1 MGIKTSVV
9 ARPIAQQS
17 VAINNA
23 DIDFYLYGWGVP
35 TYDSA
40 YIFDFLVHTR
50 GKDGRGPTNATG
62 FSNAAVDTD
71 IVALAS
77 EADKAKR
84 DQIIARI
91 WDVVQKERF
100 YIPLHDQ
107 MVHFASIKR
116 LNIPVHP
123 ENEVHFKDVK
133 FDGK

>member
-1 MGIKTSVV
+1 
-9 ARPIAQQS
+9 
-17 VAINNA
+17 
-23 DIDFYLYGWGVP
+23 VP

-84 DQIIARI
+84 DQITQRI

-107 MVHFASIKR
+107 VIHFASIKR
-116 LNIPVHP
+116 IDVPVHP
-123 ENEVHFKDVK
+123 DNAVLFKDVK
-133 FDGK
+133 LGAK